1 MDVERPKSITVIDQ
15 DSETVLI
22 KKYYSPWSFFLLVVT
37 LLSLFFGFSNLI
49 FTFWYSHKFTASFS
63 LGNIVQIVFYITLIY
78 LTLLSFI
85 NRINIT
91 IGNGL
96 IKIKDYPLPMWNSKT
111 VEIVNIRHLYIEG
124 DFDSTAYTL
133 MAIFADGNK
142 KAIVKWLSKKDEG
155 LYLKKEIEKFL
166 EVSVQS

>member
-1 MDVERPKSITVIDQ
+1 
-15 DSETVLI
+15 
-22 KKYYSPWSFFLLVVT
+22 
-37 LLSLFFGFSNLI
+37 
-49 FTFWYSHKFTASFS
+49 
-63 LGNIVQIVFYITLIY
+63 
-78 LTLLSFI
+78 LLSFI